1 MKNLE
6 AIVFDMDGTLYQFPD
21 GATFGESP
29 LGKTVKQNITSF
41 LAQEFS
47 LPDETACLQ
56 YDELKQR
63 YDGEISLG
71 LEREFG
77 IDRMRFFDE
86 TWDIN
91 PQNIIIPADDIKSQ
105 LEQLDVQCA
114 LLTAAP
120 RTWATRTLGYM
131 GVAEVFGENVFTG
144 EPDIRKPNPEVFR
157 RIIAKLGVDA
167 RQAVSIGDQEYS
179 DITPARQ
186 IGMRTV
192 RIDEFAETEADVQ
205 ARNINEALQKLRE
218 QGMLA

>member
-41 LAQEFS
+41 LGQEFS
-47 LPDETACLQ
+47 LSDETACLK

-86 TWDIN
+86 TWNID
-91 PQNIIIPADDIKSQ
+91 PQNIIIPADDIKSR

-120 RTWATRTLGYM
+120 RAWATRALGYM